1 MESGPLFLCLL
12 FERVD
17 GRPAARVEGL
27 GREHREETVVIFMFL
42 GCQDLKYTTKV
53 VDLRRGGGEEWY
65 TNIKLNSSDQK
76 CLS

>member
-1 MESGPLFLCLL
+1 MPFLQGSVLESGPRFLRLL

-27 GREHREETVVIFMFL
+27 GREHGEETVVIFMFL

-53 VDLRRGGGEEWY
+53 VDLKGGGGSG
-65 TNIKLNSSDQK
+65 IQI
-76 CLS
+76 